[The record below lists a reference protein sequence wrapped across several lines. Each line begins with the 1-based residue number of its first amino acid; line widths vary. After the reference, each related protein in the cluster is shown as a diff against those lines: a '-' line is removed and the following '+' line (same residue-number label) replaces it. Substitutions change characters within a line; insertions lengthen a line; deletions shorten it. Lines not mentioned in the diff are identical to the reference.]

1 MTCDLIVW
9 STGSIKH
16 WNKRGDFTSHLH
28 SRAPRVFLEW
38 LSVGTHKVDYPLA
51 IQLPGSPILSG
62 NTRALT
68 QCLWISLANYIKSL
82 VDNIGISRLKFLL
95 PGSNDFYKCWYI
107 KSHAMC
113 LSYLIVKYCICAAQ
127 YIIFHAAGP
136 SVADIRTDLLLD
148 SLCYGRLLSL
158 SNPWRSDAGRVLTCV
173 CIAHKDHVASVEG
186 E

>member
-16 WNKRGDFTSHLH
+16 WNKRGDFTSYLH
-28 SRAPRVFLEW
+28 SRAPRVFLKW
-38 LSVGTHKVDYPLA
+38 LSVGTPKVDYPLA
-51 IQLPGSPILSG
+51 IQLLGSPILSG

-113 LSYLIVKYCICAAQ
+113 LSYLIVKYCIGAAQ
-127 YIIFHAAGP
+127 YIIFHEAGA
-136 SVADIRTDLLLD
+136 SVPDIRTVCFSVLATDGYYLYPILGDLMPEESWL
-148 SLCYGRLLSL
+148 
-158 SNPWRSDAGRVLTCV
+158 VCV
-173 CIAHKDHVASVEG
+173 
-186 E
+186 